1 MTGVRPRLL
10 AVAVAVFAVAGC
22 AATPAPATLGPA
34 AVNGPT
40 PAPPVASVIVLP
52 ASNHITGVYPT
63 GCHAVTLAPGE
74 LGPDPRCTPGAAS
87 AAVTQANIKTTIC
100 RTGFTAT
107 IRPSQA
113 ETGRLKPKA
122 MAAYGLDI
130 KTRPTTELDHLIPLE
145 LGGSN
150 DDRNFWAQPSD
161 LPGHAYLNRKDGVEG
176 SLRAAVC
183 AGRTTLAAARNA
195 IAANWTTAK
204 AKLGVS

>member
-1 MTGVRPRLL
+1 MTGMRPRLATL
-10 AVAVAVFAVAGC
+10 AVFAVAGC
-22 AATPAPATLGPA
+22 AAAPAPPTLGPA

-40 PAPPVASVIVLP
+40 PAPAAPASVIVLP

-100 RTGFTAT
+100 RQGFTTT
-107 IRPSQA
+107 IRAGQA

-130 KTRPTTELDHLIPLE
+130 KTRSTTELDHLVALE

-150 DDRNFWAQPSD
+150 DARNLWAQPSD
-161 LPGHAYLNRKDGVEG
+161 LPGRAYLNRKDGVEG
-176 SLRAAVC
+176 SLRSAVC
-183 AGRTTLAAARNA
+183 SGRTTLAAARDA

>member
-1 MTGVRPRLL
+1 MTGVSPRLL
-10 AVAVAVFAVAGC
+10 AVAVWLLAGC
-22 AATPAPATLGPA
+22 ASAPTPPTLGPV

-40 PAPPVASVIVLP
+40 PATVPASVIVLP
-52 ASNHITGVYPT
+52 ASNHVTGVYPT

-74 LGPDPRCTPGAAS
+74 LGPDPRCTPGAAT
-87 AAVTQANIKTTIC
+87 AAVTQSNIKTTIC
-100 RTGFTAT
+100 VQHYTYT
-107 IRPSQA
+107 IRASQT

-122 MAAYGLDI
+122 MAAYGEVLT
-130 KTRPTTELDHLIPLE
+130 TRPTTELDHLVPLE

-150 DDRNFWAQPSD
+150 DARNLWPQPSD
-161 LPGHAYLNRKDGVEG
+161 LPGRAYLNRKDGVEG

-204 AKLGVS
+204 ARLGVS